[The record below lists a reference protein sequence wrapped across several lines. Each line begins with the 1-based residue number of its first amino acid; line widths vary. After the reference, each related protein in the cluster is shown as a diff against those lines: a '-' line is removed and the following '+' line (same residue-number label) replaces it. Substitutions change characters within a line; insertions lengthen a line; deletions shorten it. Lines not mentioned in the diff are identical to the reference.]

1 MDIPTATIQ
10 GITIDG
16 ALFSSAAQL
25 ASAQK
30 VLSTATA
37 TKTIASLSSV
47 VSDASVTLAII
58 SELKVA
64 ATATDSSVSASAT
77 AAILSLIGGAD
88 FSLYYYV
95 PSLPGNLILLIILG
109 LVLGIQSLY
118 TLKYRQL
125 WYWTC
130 LWLGIALEFAGFVAR
145 VVSHFQPFNQS
156 AYLCLSI
163 CVTATTRFILAAF
176 YCIMDILVIVYG
188 EQFSVLKR
196 FRYSKIF
203 INSDLVTVIILMA
216 GVGTAYSSIVNGD
229 SSNTGTDLFIAGLG
243 FQVGSL
249 SIFIV
254 LWLIFFWRVHK
265 ASKFAEPGYNPR
277 FQHLSSTSAMK
288 RFPAYAFVGIVCMY
302 VRAIFKVVEYS
313 EGWTGYLRVHEPY
326 FLVLDGLMVV
336 ITGIV
341 MSFPGGYPGIIVR
354 HDVSVKNKK
363 IRWIFYE
370 FEEIA
375 GKNIDMEESP

>member
-1 MDIPTATIQ
+1 MDTIATTTIQ

-16 ALFSSAAQL
+16 AHL
-25 ASAQK
+25 ASVA
-30 VLSTATA
+30 STTA
-37 TKTIASLSSV
+37 VILSSV
-47 VSDASVTLAII
+47 DN
-58 SELKVA
+58 
-64 ATATDSSVSASAT
+64 TAVD
-77 AAILSLIGGAD
+77 
-88 FSLYYYV
+88 LYHYV
-95 PSLPGNLILLIILG
+95 PSLPGNLVLLVVLG
-109 LVLGIQSLY
+109 LILGIQSLY

-130 LWLGIALEFAGFVAR
+130 LWLGIALEFTGFVAR
-145 VVSHFQPFNQS
+145 VVSHFQPLNGS
-156 AYLCLSI
+156 AYLCQSI

-203 INSDLVTVIILMA
+203 ITSDLVTVIILMA
-216 GVGTAYSSIVNGD
+216 GVGTAYSSIASGH
-229 SSNTGTDLFIAGLG
+229 SSNTGTYLLVAGLG

-265 ASKFAEPGYNPR
+265 ASKFAEPGYKPR

-288 RFPAYAFVGIVCMY
+288 RFPLYAAVGIICMY
-302 VRAIFKVVEYS
+302 VRAIFRVVEFS
-313 EGWTGYLRVHEPY
+313 EGWAGYLRRTEPY
-326 FLVLDGLMVV
+326 FLILDGAMVV

-341 MSFPGGYPGIIVR
+341 MSFPGGYPGIVVR

-375 GKNIDMEESP
+375 GKDIDMGESP